1 MRLVRLKGPEL
12 EFAQKIALVTGGS
25 RGIGRATCVRLAEM
39 GATVAVNYT
48 RGADAAEEVVE
59 EIESR
64 GGKAIAIQA
73 DVGDEAQT
81 AAMVAQVINELGRL
95 DILVNN
101 AGITRDGLLLR
112 MKKADWDEV
121 IRVDLTGAFNCMQAA
136 AKKMIKQRSG
146 AIVNVSS
153 IVGIMG
159 NAGQANYTAAKAGLI
174 GLTKTVARELAP
186 RNIRVNAVAPGFI
199 LTEMTES
206 LADELKE
213 GIVDRIPLARF
224 GSAGDVANVITWL
237 ASDKAAY
244 VTGQTVPVDGGL
256 GM

>member
-1 MRLVRLKGPEL
+1 MWLVRLKGPEL
-12 EFAQKIALVTGGS
+12 ELTQKIALVTGGS

-39 GATVAVNYT
+39 GATVAVNYA

-81 AAMVAQVINELGRL
+81 AAMVAQVINDLGRL